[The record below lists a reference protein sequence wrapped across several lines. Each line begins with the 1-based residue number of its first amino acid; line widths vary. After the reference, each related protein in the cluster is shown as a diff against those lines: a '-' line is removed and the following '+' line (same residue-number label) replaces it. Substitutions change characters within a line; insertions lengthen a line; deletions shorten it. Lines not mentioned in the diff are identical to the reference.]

1 MDRYRQNWPD
11 PGRQADDAES
21 GGIEFLEDRTRPIA
35 ARHAGSRFGVSLP
48 GAIAGAF
55 LITAIAFGAAL
66 RPAGPTSSQ
75 GSNGQ
80 PAAAADAGTTTD
92 GDAFAH
98 ADGKTGIGSD
108 RNPGADADPAVDEP
122 MDEPGDEPK
131 PKIDTTT
138 TDPTKAPEPT
148 KAPTPAPLPL
158 SFGLKVDGNAIVA
171 DWSACEVDG
180 FYAYKLVRS
189 TDGKI
194 GWPAG
199 DNDTVVAVIEDAAT
213 TAFADTTAA
222 KGKTYFYKV
231 LAFASLDGVGYAA
244 CRTDIRSIDFGTPP
258 APATGGTFGLTVGL
272 VEGKVLVDWTACGA
286 AGFDYY
292 KVVRSKDGN
301 VTFPA
306 GSNDAVIAAVGPDGD
321 TKAWDKEAPGGMTLY
336 YAVFCVD
343 KTEAGYAV
351 LAATSVKSIATPA
364 ATPKPT
370 PRPTPVVDTMGFSAQ
385 STAEGVVLSWEACG
399 SDGFSY
405 YKVVRSRG
413 DNPSYFPGTEGSEV
427 IAVIEN
433 SGTTTFVDNPPE
445 GGTWFY
451 RIQAIGHW
459 DGQKVL
465 LGQTPALSVAL

>member
-11 PGRQADDAES
+11 PGRDQTPADD
-21 GGIEFLEDRTRPIA
+21 GGIEYLEDRTRPIA
-35 ARHAGSRFGVSLP
+35 ARHTGSRFGVSLP

-66 RPAGPTSSQ
+66 RPADPTNSQ

-80 PAAAADAGTTTD
+80 PAIAADAGATTD
-92 GDAFAH
+92 GDPFAH
-98 ADGKTGIGSD
+98 ADGGTGTVTD
-108 RNPGADADPAVDEP
+108 KNPGADADPAI
-122 MDEPGDEPK
+122 DEPK
-131 PKIDTTT
+131 DEPADEPKTDTTT
-138 TDPTKAPEPT
+138 TEPVKEPAPTKAP
-148 KAPTPAPLPL
+148 APAALPL
-158 SFGLKVDGNAIVA
+158 DLGLKVDGATIVA
-171 DWSACEVDG
+171 DWSACNVDG

-194 GWPAG
+194 TWPAG
-199 DNDTVVAVIEDAAT
+199 DNDTILAVIEDAGT

-231 LAFASLDGVGYAA
+231 LAFAKLDGAGYTA
-244 CRTDIRSIDFGTPP
+244 CRTDLRSIAIDAP

-272 VEGKVLVDWTACGA
+272 VEGKILVDWTACSA
-286 AGFDYY
+286 AGYDYY

-301 VTFPA
+301 ITFPA

-321 TKAWDKEAPGGMTLY
+321 TKAWDKEAPGGLTLY

-343 KTEAGYAV
+343 KTEAGYVV

-370 PRPTPVVDTMGFSAQ
+370 PKPTPVVYTMGFNVQ

-433 SGTTTFVDNPPE
+433 SGTTTFVDSPPE

>member
-11 PGRQADDAES
+11 PGRQPDDAAET
-21 GGIEFLEDRTRPIA
+21 GGIELLEDRTRPIA
-35 ARHAGSRFGVSLP
+35 AARAASRFGVSVP

-55 LITAIAFGAAL
+55 LITAIAFGAAW
-66 RPAGPTSSQ
+66 RPADPTSSQ
-75 GSNGQ
+75 GSTDQ
-80 PAAAADAGTTTD
+80 PAAADSGANTD

-98 ADGKTGIGSD
+98 ADGTTGSGTD
-108 RNPGADADPAVDEP
+108 KNPGADADPAVDEP
-122 MDEPGDEPK
+122 KDEPADEPK
-131 PKIDTTT
+131 PDTTT
-138 TDPTKAPEPT
+138 TDPTKEPEPT

-158 SFGLKVDGNAIVA
+158 TFGLTVDGNAIVA

-199 DNDTVVAVIEDAAT
+199 DNDTVVAVIEDAGT
-213 TAFADTTAA
+213 TAFTDTTAA
-222 KGKTYFYKV
+222 KGKTFYYKV
-231 LAFASLDGVGYAA
+231 LAFASLHGIGYAA
-244 CRTDIRSIDFGTPP
+244 CRTDIRSIAFGTPP
-258 APATGGTFGLTVGL
+258 APARGTFGLTVSL
-272 VEGKVLVDWTACGA
+272 LEGTVLVDWTACGA

-292 KVVRSKDGN
+292 KVVRSKDAH
-301 VTFPA
+301 VTFPT
-306 GSNDAVIAAVGPDGD
+306 GDSDALIAAVGPDGE
-321 TKAWDKEAPGGMTLY
+321 TAAWDKDAPGGKTLY

-351 LAATSVKSIATPA
+351 LAATSVKSITTPA
-364 ATPKPT
+364 PTPKPT
-370 PRPTPVVDTMGFSAQ
+370 PKPTPVVYTMGFNVQ
-385 STAEGVVLSWEACG
+385 STAEGVVLGWEACG

-413 DNPSYFPGTEGSEV
+413 DNPSYFPWTDGSDV

-433 SGTTTFVDNPPE
+433 SATTTFVDNPPE